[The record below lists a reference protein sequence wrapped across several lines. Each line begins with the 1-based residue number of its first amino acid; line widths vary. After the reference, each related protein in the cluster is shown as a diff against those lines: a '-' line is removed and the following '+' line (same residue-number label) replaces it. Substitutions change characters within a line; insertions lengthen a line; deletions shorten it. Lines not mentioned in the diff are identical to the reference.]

1 MKTRTFELRPEA
13 DALVWS
19 AAEENPMSTRPH
31 SRTLLLAAGAILLA
45 ACDSRPKLDVKTAG
59 TPAAPAP
66 AAAPASTASL
76 PPSHP
81 PVDAPAGPPRPVVA
95 PGGQGSAALA
105 WNAPKGWRAE
115 PPANEMRR
123 AQYRVPGA
131 GGEGECVVFYFGPGQ
146 GGDPA
151 SNVDRWAAQ
160 FEHPDGKNSMPAR
173 IRTINGLR
181 VLAVETTG
189 TYLAG
194 GMTGGAVEKKAG
206 WALLGAVVQGPDSNW
221 FFKFTGPKATVEAQR
236 AAFEA
241 MLSSLR
247 PGA

>member
-1 MKTRTFELRPEA
+1 MLM
-13 DALVWS
+13 LI
-19 AAEENPMSTRPH
+19 
-31 SRTLLLAAGAILLA
+31 AGASLLA
-45 ACDSRPKLDVKTAG
+45 ACDSRPKLDVKAAG
-59 TPAAPAP
+59 TPAAVPQT
-66 AAAPASTASL
+66 AAPM
-76 PPSHP
+76 
-81 PVDAPAGPPRPVVA
+81 PVVA
-95 PGGQGSAALA
+95 PGGRGASALA
-105 WNAPKGWRAE
+105 WDVPQGWKAE
-115 PPANEMRR
+115 PPANETRR

-160 FEHPDGKNSMPAR
+160 FEHPDGKNAMPAR
-173 IRTINGLR
+173 VLTINGMR

-206 WALLGAVVQGPDSNW
+206 WSLLGAVVRGPDSNW
-221 FFKFTGPKATVEAQR
+221 FFKFTGPTTTVVAQR

-241 MLSSLR
+241 MLKSLR
-247 PGA
+247 RAG

>member
-1 MKTRTFELRPEA
+1 MLM
-13 DALVWS
+13 LV
-19 AAEENPMSTRPH
+19 
-31 SRTLLLAAGAILLA
+31 AGASLLA
-45 ACDSRPKLDVKTAG
+45 ACDSRPKLDVKAAG
-59 TPAAPAP
+59 TPGAAPQ
-66 AAAPASTASL
+66 AAAPVAPVAPQAGA
-76 PPSHP
+76 PPM
-81 PVDAPAGPPRPVVA
+81 PVVA
-95 PGGQGSAALA
+95 PGGQGASALVWAV
-105 WNAPKGWRAE
+105 PQGWKAE
-115 PPANEMRR
+115 PPANETRR

-160 FEHPDGKNSMPAR
+160 FEHPDGNKSMPAR
-173 IRTINGLR
+173 VLTINGMR

-194 GMTGGAVEKKAG
+194 GMTGGAVEKRAG
-206 WALLGAVVQGPDSNW
+206 WSLLGAVVQGPDSNW
-221 FFKFTGPKATVEAQR
+221 FFKFTGPTKTVVAQR

-241 MLSSLR
+241 MLKSLK

>member
-1 MKTRTFELRPEA
+1 MSFRLR
-13 DALVWS
+13 
-19 AAEENPMSTRPH
+19 
-31 SRTLLLAAGAILLA
+31 SRMLMIAAGASLLA
-45 ACDSRPKLDVKTAG
+45 ACDSRPKLDVKVAETPVTA
-59 TPAAPAP
+59 PQVAAPEASAAPAAQP
-66 AAAPASTASL
+66 QSNAAP
-76 PPSHP
+76 
-81 PVDAPAGPPRPVVA
+81 RPIVA
-95 PGGQGSAALA
+95 PGGQGANALV
-105 WNAPKGWRAE
+105 WNVPKGWKAE
-115 PPANEMRR
+115 PPPNEMRR

-173 IRTINGLR
+173 ILTINGMR
-181 VLAVETTG
+181 VLSVETTG

-206 WALLGAVVQGPDSNW
+206 WSLLGAVVQGPDSNW
-221 FFKFTGPKATVEAQR
+221 FFKFTGPTATVVAQR

-241 MLSSLR
+241 MLKSLR